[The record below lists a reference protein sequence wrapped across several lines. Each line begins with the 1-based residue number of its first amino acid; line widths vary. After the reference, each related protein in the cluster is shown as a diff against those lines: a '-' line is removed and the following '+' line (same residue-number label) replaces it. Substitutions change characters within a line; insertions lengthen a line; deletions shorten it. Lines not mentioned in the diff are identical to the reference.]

1 MRSNNNIFHAVNHLF
16 DKVDALEK
24 RINSVEEELEKQMY
38 ITRCQLMR
46 VKNSEQL
53 PDDYLLNGRPYNDL
67 SPEKAFQMYNNL
79 HLNFVVLDVSK
90 KEYTPARE
98 LPEAIKIPLDELAI
112 RHTELDS
119 KIASYVVISE
129 DGTSSILACEMLNR
143 FGFYNLNN
151 VSGGYKF
158 WPSIR
163 NKEDLKDRQGQET
176 AA

>member
-1 MRSNNNIFHAVNHLF
+1 MKKNNNIFQAINSLM
-16 DKVDALEK
+16 DKVSALEN
-24 RINSVEEELEKQMY
+24 RINTLEENIEKELY
-38 ITRCQLMR
+38 ITRCQIMR
-46 VKNSEQL
+46 VKNKEHL
-53 PDDYLLNGRPYNDL
+53 PDDYLLHGRTYHDL

-79 HLNFVVLDVSK
+79 HLNFVLLDVSK
-90 KEYTPARE
+90 KSYTPPKE

-119 KIASYVVISE
+119 KVASYIVISE
-129 DGTSSILACEMLNR
+129 DGVSSILACEMLNR
-143 FGFYNLNN
+143 FGYYNLNN

-163 NKEDLKDRQGQET
+163 NKLQYQEQDSEIE